1 MAETG
6 LSLVVSREML
16 ANLQKADNAITNL
29 ATKSEQ
35 AKNRIV
41 AAFTEMGDKGVGAF
55 IRRLNEAQAKI
66 ASFNNIKVQGAD
78 FSQFTNNTTQ
88 AIDNVNRLTEAISK
102 VQNQRAKGS
111 VNISTQDNLIKTYES
126 QLASLWAKLDETRK
140 KIASLHLEWN
150 KNEASRGGFG
160 EDIKNTTQ
168 EANRLMHEIKNV
180 QNLLNVIKGQSEE
193 SFGAMFKTM
202 QQSDFELVQLNQ
214 SLRDGNSL
222 LQKQTELWQQ
232 SYQAK
237 EKSDKSKSNYD
248 EQMRAYERMFDKII
262 AKENEQ
268 VRVATENAKQRT
280 EQAKQGYAAQL
291 RAWEEMFDKIEQ
303 KEQKKLSEYKLQ
315 NELAKGSMITAPKE
329 YQQTLNMYEQMFTE
343 LEKQRAQQL
352 VQEENYNRKLARI
365 AIERNQAEV
374 RSARESYKQRKDMY
388 ERLFIEIER
397 QEEKLARQQSKSRR
411 DSYERYISSYEGAM
425 RLSGKANTLSKEER
439 AIKAL
444 EQARANL
451 SKTDSQYEQK
461 LRSLNAAIVQHK
473 QNIDKAT
480 QGSKNLQN
488 AHSSLM
494 NISEQLT
501 RRLALVFSV
510 SQITGYINKL
520 ISVRGEFELQQ
531 RALQAILQNR
541 EEANKLWE
549 KTVQLAVQSP
559 FQVKELVT
567 YTKQLAAYRVESD
580 KLYDTTK
587 MLADVSAGLGV
598 DMQRLILAYG
608 QVKAANYLRGTE
620 LRQFSEAGINIL
632 GELATYFTELEGVA
646 VSVGDVFERVS
657 KRMVTFGDVEEVF
670 KRLTSAGG
678 TFYRMQEIQ
687 AETLRGQI
695 SNLKDSIDIMLNKV
709 GKANEDTLKNTVS
722 LVRRFV
728 ESWENIVDI
737 LHAAGAAFV
746 IVTTAKLKDA
756 LATGVWAK
764 ANIAATATQ
773 KGLNAVIARGIL
785 ALRGLWATLMAN
797 PITALLAGLAALGVG
812 LYRLVKRSIDAN
824 KAFKDN
830 IEQLSA
836 QNREIKK
843 YTDELAILVKRQNE
857 LVKSNKELAVTSEEY
872 RENSL
877 EISRIEDKR
886 KSIIESINS
895 LDSTY
900 AQNLKKAGL
909 NIAEL
914 TKQTSE
920 YNQEL
925 ITRLALERDLKK
937 LSGDDFLEDFNNAT
951 TELNISASK
960 VEASYKKTITSVNK
974 LLQQPEKLS
983 DNARK
988 ALENFNNSTEPF
1000 LDRFIKLHQE
1010 TALNANELWGKLDFS
1025 PIGNYITKL
1034 FEFNT
1039 LFDKVEPELRASANT
1054 FKDSQLGV
1062 NLFSIIADEDA
1073 SEEDKNNAKNKIIDY
1088 FEDILDDKRV
1098 VGKLREKA
1106 TNLFAN
1112 IFGFEWRKENIP
1124 NPLEEWKVVYN
1135 EFITSLDQEG
1145 GSRIA
1150 PATLETTL
1158 EQLRKDVKGEVDR
1171 LTKEIVE
1178 YENASEELKKA
1189 RKTQYESD
1197 KISLENYKKIR
1208 EFLGY
1213 TPEKTTEGEK
1223 DNTWTNLMRVVKEVN
1238 TEFKNLNNT
1247 FDKTTALQGTLAKY
1261 SDALTTAFKG
1271 TGKNFTDFDFTTE
1284 SGLIE
1289 FYDWLIKVVP
1299 QIDKLKAQLAK
1310 GEIVWDVRIN
1320 QKELEDKALLDQI
1333 EEMFSGYEISL
1344 ELQKLNIPRDLA
1356 EQLFNVDTFTL
1367 PELKDAIIKLKPEF
1381 EGKDMLDEW
1390 NKLMKRINDMEV
1402 KATRER
1408 LKTYTKYLVKAQS
1421 ERVKIKLEELRQIEE
1436 VEKESAYSDTQKEA
1450 IKQGIKQETQKKLD
1464 KQEWEEFKD
1473 SDLYIQMF
1481 DELQYA
1487 STKSLETMRDK
1498 LNLLRDSLKNLDP
1511 SELKEIQSR
1520 LVEINDELI
1529 SRNPFEKFGSTIRD
1543 GVKALKSL
1551 NEQQEKYN
1559 QASEKEKSAQDLV
1572 DTLQIQVTKAR
1583 EKNAELKKT
1592 GAFNAG
1598 TLAIMDNELKV
1609 QEEQLAVAI
1618 KQYAIAK
1625 GITEQEAKKLLEEKQ
1640 KVAKATKSLQEV
1652 GRYGAEIISMVNTVS
1667 DTLSNF
1673 GVNLG
1678 AEFDIA
1684 LSGASQVFDSLMNI
1698 DLQDPLS
1705 IAKGAIGAI
1714 SGVANAIAEV
1724 HDVKIERQINR
1735 ELELLENLG
1744 NAYERLE
1751 ERIDR
1756 AFSLSTLHSN
1766 TQEAMDNLQSQIYSY
1781 ERMIK
1786 LEKDKKKTDTDAV
1799 RQYENAIKDLQ
1810 DKQRELEKELV
1821 STATSGILDS
1831 TRDAARQFVD
1841 AWYDAFAETGD
1852 GLQGLKDNFKEIMLD
1867 MIQQQASMT
1876 IAGNFLNRWKAQLD
1890 KYINADDLELTT
1902 KEASNWM
1909 RSVQEELPILNEALQ
1924 NYFTAMEQAGLDL
1937 SKTGEM
1943 SGLQRGIQSVTEETA
1958 QALEALLNST
1968 RFFVADS
1975 NAKLTLLVD
1984 SFTNPESA
1992 NPMLSELRSQTDLI
2006 RTIRDMFSSV
2016 IGRGDS
2022 THSGAYLKVVM

>member
-6 LSLVVSREML
+6 LSLVVSKEML
-16 ANLQKADNAITNL
+16 ANLQKADSMITNL

-55 IRRLNEAQAKI
+55 IRKLNEAQTKI
-66 ASFNNIKVQGAD
+66 ASLNNVKVQGAD
-78 FSQFTNNTTQ
+78 FSQFTNSTTQ
-88 AIDNVNRLTEAISK
+88 AIDSVNKLTEAIGKVSK
-102 VQNQRAKGS
+102 GSAMKPSEASNKTVFSRINEEVPQVIKNIHNVETAMGKILVGDKTYTNSALTKINAEIDTAMKKLGEVNKMLQFYAKGEGKKAIGFVDTS
-111 VNISTQDNLIKTYES
+111 GYEKEAENLMRQIKLLDEKRNRLIMES
-126 QLASLWAKLDETRK
+126 RYKIQKAKQEEELANRYVAMENERRERIQANAKLESDLARK
-140 KIASLHLEWN
+140 RTNDAK
-150 KNEASRGGFG
+150 KNY
-160 EDIKNTTQ
+160 
-168 EANRLMHEIKNV
+168 
-180 QNLLNVIKGQSEE
+180 EE
-193 SFGAMFKTM
+193 QYK
-202 QQSDFELVQLNQ
+202 
-214 SLRDGNSL
+214 
-222 LQKQTELWQQ
+222 
-232 SYQAK
+232 
-237 EKSDKSKSNYD
+237 
-248 EQMRAYERMFDKII
+248 AYERMFD
-262 AKENEQ
+262 E
-268 VRVATENAKQRT
+268 
-280 EQAKQGYAAQL
+280 
-291 RAWEEMFDKIEQ
+291 IERR
-303 KEQKKLSEYKLQ
+303 E
-315 NELAKGSMITAPKE
+315 
-329 YQQTLNMYEQMFTE
+329 
-343 LEKQRAQQL
+343 
-352 VQEENYNRKLARI
+352 RKLAQQQAKNDSRMRKKDYEKYVSTQDTYSH
-365 AIERNQAEV
+365 AMNVSNRAKTLNQE
-374 RSARESYKQRKDMY
+374 
-388 ERLFIEIER
+388 L
-397 QEEKLARQQSKSRR
+397 
-411 DSYERYISSYEGAM
+411 
-425 RLSGKANTLSKEER
+425 R

-444 EQARANL
+444 EQARGNL
-451 SKTDSQYEQK
+451 NKTDSQYEAK
-461 LRSLNAAIVQHK
+461 LLRLNAAIRQHK
-473 QNIDKAT
+473 QNIDRAT
-480 QGSKNLQN
+480 QSSKNLQGS
-488 AHSSLM
+488 HRGLM
-494 NISEQLT
+494 NISEQLQ

-510 SQITGYINKL
+510 SQITGYVNKL

-646 VSVGDVFERVS
+646 VSVGEVFERVS

-722 LVRRFV
+722 LVRKFV

-773 KGLNAVIARGIL
+773 KGLNAVIARGVL

-857 LVKSNKELAVTSEEY
+857 LVESNKELAVTSDEY

-877 EISRIEDKR
+877 EISRIENKR

-900 AQNLKKAGL
+900 AKNLKKAGL
-909 NIAEL
+909 NITEL

-925 ITRLALERDLKK
+925 ITRLALEQDLKK
-937 LSGDDFLEDFNNAT
+937 LSGDEFLEDFNNAT

-1025 PIGNYITKL
+1025 PIGTYITKL

-1062 NLFSIIADEDA
+1062 NLFSIIADADA

-1088 FEDILDDKRV
+1088 FEDILDDKGV

-1112 IFGFEWRKENIP
+1112 IFDFEWRKENIP
-1124 NPLEEWKVVYN
+1124 NPLDEWKVVYN
-1135 EFITSLDQEG
+1135 EFINSLDQEG

-1189 RKTQYESD
+1189 RKAQYESD

-1213 TPEKTTEGEK
+1213 TPEKTTKGEK

-1261 SDALTTAFKG
+1261 SDALTTAFEG
-1271 TGKNFTDFDFTTE
+1271 TGKAFTDFDFTTE

-1289 FYDWLIKVVP
+1289 FYDWLIKVIPEV
-1299 QIDKLKAQLAK
+1299 DKLKAQLAK

-1320 QKELEDKALLDQI
+1320 EKELADKDLLDQI
-1333 EEMFSGYEISL
+1333 EEMFSGYEVSL
-1344 ELQKLNIPRDLA
+1344 ELQKLNIPPDLA
-1356 EQLFNVDTFTL
+1356 KQLFNVDSLTL
-1367 PELKDAIIKLKPEF
+1367 PELKEQVLKLKPQF
-1381 EGKDMLDEW
+1381 ESKDMLDEW
-1390 NKLMKRINDMEV
+1390 DKLMKRINDMET
-1402 KATRER
+1402 KAQEER

-1421 ERVKIKLEELRQIEE
+1421 ERVKIKLEELRQLEE
-1436 VEKESAYSDTQKEA
+1436 VEKENAYTPEQKSV
-1450 IKQGIKQETQKKLD
+1450 IKQAIRDETQSKID
-1464 KQEWEEFKD
+1464 KQIWEDFKNTT
-1473 SDLYIQMF
+1473 LYIQMF
-1481 DELQYA
+1481 DELEYV
-1487 STKSLETMRDK
+1487 STNALKKMRSEL
-1498 LNLLRDSLKNLDP
+1498 LNMRDSLKNLEP
-1511 SELKEIQSR
+1511 SELKEIQDR
-1520 LVEINDELI
+1520 LAAIGDEIVD
-1529 SRNPFEKFGSTIRD
+1529 RNPFEGLSTSLKD
-1543 GVKALKSL
+1543 GIKALKTL
-1551 NEQQEKYN
+1551 DEQQEKFN
-1559 QASEKEKSAQDLV
+1559 KAQANEDKAKELV
-1572 DTLQIQVTKAR
+1572 DTLQLQVEQTRKR
-1583 EKNAELKKT
+1583 NAELKAT
-1592 GAFNAG
+1592 GAFNKG
-1598 TLAIMDNELKV
+1598 TEVILDSQLKT
-1609 QEEQLAVAI
+1609 QEKQLEVAI
-1618 KQYAIAK
+1618 EEYAVAK
-1625 GITEQEAKKLLEEKQ
+1625 GITKEEAKQLLLQQQQISEANKKLN
-1640 KVAKATKSLQEV
+1640 KVGSIGSDITGMANDVISALGNWGVEV
-1652 GRYGAEIISMVNTVS
+1652 GEEFTQILGGMGKTFDSLAEINLTEPMSIIKAVVGVLVGIS
-1667 DTLSNF
+1667 DTLAGIFVGTN
-1673 GVNLG
+1673 
-1678 AEFDIA
+1678 D
-1684 LSGASQVFDSLMNI
+1684 
-1698 DLQDPLS
+1698 
-1705 IAKGAIGAI
+1705 AKR
-1714 SGVANAIAEV
+1714 
-1724 HDVKIERQINR
+1724 ERQIQK
-1735 ELELLENLG
+1735 ELKLVEDLEKSYEKLEKAIE
-1744 NAYERLE
+1744 NAYDVDTLKKAFDNANKNIDQEIASLE
-1751 ERIDR
+1751 K
-1756 AFSLSTLHSN
+1756 A
-1766 TQEAMDNLQSQIYSY
+1766 
-1781 ERMIK
+1781 IK
-1786 LEKDKKKTDTDAV
+1786 LEEDKKKTDSDRIKEWEEKIEELQEKRKEVLKEQVENLGGGYDFASITEEFVNAWLDAFKETGNGLSGLEKNFADFWQNV
-1799 RQYENAIKDLQ
+1799 AIKQ
-1810 DKQRELEKELV
+1810 AVMGGASKILEPFLNEVNKALENDFTI
-1821 STATSGILDS
+1821 SDS
-1831 TRDAARQFVD
+1831 EMASIDALGED
-1841 AWYDAFAETGD
+1841 AKAKLDAF
-1852 GLQGLKDNFKEIMLD
+1852 LQQWYSRWGD
-1867 MIQQQASMT
+1867 MIGDTEQ
-1876 IAGNFLNRWKAQLD
+1876 G
-1890 KYINADDLELTT
+1890 EL
-1902 KEASNWM
+1902 
-1909 RSVQEELPILNEALQ
+1909 
-1924 NYFTAMEQAGLDL
+1924 
-1937 SKTGEM
+1937 

-1958 QALEALLNST
+1958 QALESLLNST

-1975 NAKLTLLVD
+1975 NTKLTLLVD

-1992 NPMLSELRSQTDLI
+1992 NPILSELRSQSEMI
-2006 RTIRDMFSSV
+2006 RAIRDMFSSV
-2016 IGRGDS
+2016 IGRGSS
-2022 THSGAYLKVVM
+2022 THSGAYLKVAL